1 MVPRTVLLG
10 SERKYWTLTL
20 QVTGLSGTE
29 QNCWT
34 FTLPKLAWKLI
45 YVILSTPT
53 HFQLTSSH
61 TCYKYSTWE
70 ENEEDYN
77 EGVDNE
83 EESYNQHDGAHSNTT
98 NGLRWYT
105 RLSLETERG
114 ISCQSTNLSCQSF
127 QLAWVK
133 TAFCDSNN
141 TLNIRYCEGYALLY
155 CGHSLFTYAAEN

>member
-1 MVPRTVLLG
+1 MG
-10 SERKYWTLTL
+10 SR
-20 QVTGLSGTE
+20 
-29 QNCWT
+29 
-34 FTLPKLAWKLI
+34 P
-45 YVILSTPT
+45 LSTKNTGTKAQVALQNTKRAFMHKYNKTGVNRCKYNKVTTIQCTQTHTILQSTLT

-70 ENEEDYN
+70 ENEEED
-77 EGVDNE
+77 
-83 EESYNQHDGAHSNTT
+83 YNQHNGAHSNTS
-98 NGLRWYT
+98 NGLRWYA